1 MAVATTLLCFGL
13 VNFSA
18 AGIFLVIPNNCL
30 RKFFMFISLSLLLF
44 SDIPVRYQ
52 TVCSTIMLKNV
63 LDDEIDIVTL
73 IEQSLQN
80 YEYSIFAFTDPVLA
94 LDHFNSNFKDCSL
107 IISDIRMPGMTG
119 YDFVKKVKRIK
130 TEVKVILMTAFE
142 INDIELSK
150 VLPGIRI
157 DAFLQKPFSIRKLNG
172 LIMEK
177 CPY

>member
-1 MAVATTLLCFGL
+1 MAVSNT
-13 VNFSA
+13 
-18 AGIFLVIPNNCL
+18 NNNNSSNS
-30 RKFFMFISLSLLLF
+30 KFILA
-44 SDIPVRYQ
+44 
-52 TVCSTIMLKNV
+52 

-142 INDIELSK
+142 INDIELDRC
-150 VLPGIRI
+150 LPDIKI
-157 DAFLQKPFSIRKLNG
+157 DFFLQKPFSIQQLKY
-172 LIMEK
+172 MVEK
-177 CPY
+177 TLQLKV